1 MGYLKVCCLVF
12 KCLDIFLSIFF
23 FIDFL
28 FHCNE
33 FRGLY
38 NFSSFKS
45 VEVCFLPQDM
55 ISLGECSM
63 CAWRKYVLCCSQLNV
78 LCMSVRPLVNCVV
91 WYYILGAL
99 LLVLSISE
107 SGVEISDFNYGF
119 VLGSISF
126 CFMYLRLGCLVYTCW
141 ALFSSLVN
149 WLFYH
154 YLMSLFVS
162 SDVFV
167 LTIVSLNLIW
177 HLRCFL
183 KLFAWYNIFCPSIFS
198 QLTPFF
204 WSEFLLEV
212 KGSDHFFLSLFD
224 FCLILGILICVFRPF
239 IFKVKW
245 KWKSFSHVR
254 LFATTWTIQSMEFS
268 RPEYW
273 SG

>member
-23 FIDFL
+23 LLISYLIEMNSED
-28 FHCNE
+28 CII
-33 FRGLY
+33 
-38 NFSSFKS
+38 S
-45 VEVCFLPQDM
+45 VLLSPLRFGFLPQDM
-55 ISLGECSM
+55 IYLGECSM
-63 CAWRKYVLCCSQLNV
+63 CAWRKCVLCCSQLNV

-107 SGVEISDFNYGF
+107 SGVEISNFNYGF

-141 ALFSSLVN
+141 ALFSSLLN

-204 WSEFLLEV
+204 GSEFLLEV
-212 KGSDHFFLSLFD
+212 KWSDHCFLSLFD
-224 FCLILGILICVFRPF
+224 FCLILGILP
-239 IFKVKW
+239 
-245 KWKSFSHVR
+245 
-254 LFATTWTIQSMEFS
+254 
-268 RPEYW
+268 
-273 SG
+273 